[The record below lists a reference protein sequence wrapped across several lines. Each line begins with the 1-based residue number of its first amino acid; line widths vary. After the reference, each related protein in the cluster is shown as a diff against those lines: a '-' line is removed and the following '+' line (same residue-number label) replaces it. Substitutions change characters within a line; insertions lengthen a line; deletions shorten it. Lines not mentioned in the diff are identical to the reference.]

1 MDGMYGAMKG
11 PRRYS
16 GAVGT
21 IELDDFIQEFDTWC
35 DMQFLRNPTLFTPF
49 FAWKG
54 LFQHLEGPPMDDY
67 HEFGREYAVEI
78 DAWRRHWSPNYT
90 SITQGGVGTSGGA
103 SGSITDGTSGAGT
116 TSGAIGVASTSGETT
131 CVPSFSPIPEFF
143 KRLRKNY
150 QGVRTEK
157 LRSLQE
163 FERKT
168 GESLRETYTR
178 MRRLISVTHGVTE
191 AQAVQYWYR
200 ILDKELRRR
209 VRDATLLS
217 DASPTLVYV
226 FALSEKIELN
236 IVEER
241 VVTSSFARDA
251 ATTSRVP
258 QSTAQ
263 SRPFSGGG
271 RGAQT
276 RHQTAARDT
285 GARALVPSFAGQQQ
299 GPACW
304 TCGGDHQRRDCPQ
317 EAGGQSSQARPQSA
331 QVVCDHCG
339 RAGHTRDRCFDL
351 HPELTCGGRG
361 RDGDAS
367 RGRGGRAG
375 RGGRGAGVVGRPVAS
390 ATLSI
395 ESAMAARIEQLEQR
409 LAAMATSGASTST
422 SYEEEDFPYL
432 ASAAQV
438 EASVAVT
445 RGAARALEPR
455 GATGELDPQR
465 GEGGRQARLPQS
477 FLLSEVGST
486 SSMRPVPPSDLRGR
500 TETSTSRV
508 VDTDT
513 PSSAVTRMASSV
525 MRSPLFLAM
534 ELIDSG
540 IDLARVFRA
549 AATLCER
556 GSINATSAEIGETI
570 GEELSSTTPSSDEST
585 WQAAAARMESLPA
598 RPAIDRERVVPGVC
612 MVDNRSGVFRLVSA
626 TGQVYVPARVLL
638 DSGAQPLMLGKIAC
652 ISLGVRRSELEPCPF
667 QIQTSLGGTS
677 DKAYRMT
684 RERISVQL
692 RHGHAQ
698 DSSQFGVRA
707 VVTSAESYDV
717 LVGGA
722 VLYPMG
728 FRMDY
733 WTETAA
739 YRPGWESGDGRM
751 SELPV
756 RFISRDRPLG
766 SSPAVLASIAGFSG
780 VLTWPDDLLERNKSA
795 EDTPVYEEM
804 EEMVSLA
811 AAVSSSLDVPLWNS
825 CHALQQEAD
834 RLVKKAWSE
843 ASLPVEAERVSGGR
857 LVCGLST
864 LSPLVT
870 TPIVWEYSPEGVCLL
885 DLFGGISTGLAAV
898 LQSGILVRRYLYVE
912 KDETARRVS
921 SRHVTQL
928 MQRFP
933 LLLPRSAVRGYQKA
947 LPADISLLGAPDL
960 DRVGHIDLVI
970 AGWPCQGHTRA
981 GHGAGLHDP
990 RSRMFWEMLRVLRHL
1005 QEQQTRSPAYILENV
1020 PLLGDTRAQLMASVH
1035 EVRACIGSAV
1045 LLDAARVGSRA
1056 HRARL
1061 WWTNLVP
1068 REILRHAYD
1077 SVHRDPTLTVDR
1089 ILDVSRYSQVVRVA
1103 DRSPMALVNHVGQPR
1118 MALPTL
1124 VSYPASHAYRDG
1136 GPGLLWDSVLHQLVE
1151 PNADERERAM
1161 GFLTGVTAASSV
1173 SEASRR
1179 QVLGQAMDL
1188 NCLTWIVSLGLAE
1201 QRRLRADLVVV
1212 TPLISS
1218 LPTGTVVAM
1227 AGGDL
1232 RDIRHPWS
1240 SWDLT
1245 RGLARVDAHAVG
1257 DVGHGEVA
1265 TKEGTENPPLEQVS

>member
-1 MDGMYGAMKG
+1 MPIGESVITEEFGGSVEDRGGFTRSGLRYRLPHPSASVVVEAWSVADSGSLVVISSRVPHSWTGDMDGMYGAMKG

-54 LFQHLEGPPMDDY
+54 LFQHLEGPPMHDY
-67 HEFGREYAVEI
+67 HEFGREYDVEI
-78 DAWRRHWSPNYT
+78 DAWRRHWAPNYT

-116 TSGAIGVASTSGETT
+116 TSGAVGVASTSGETT
-131 CVPSFSPIPEFF
+131 GVPSFSPILEFF

-150 QGVRTEK
+150 QGMRTEK

-168 GESLRETYTR
+168 GESLRKAYTS

-191 AQAVQYWYR
+191 AQA
-200 ILDKELRRR
+200 LRRR
-209 VRDATLLS
+209 VRDATRLS
-217 DASPTLVYV
+217 DASPTLAYV
-226 FALSEKIELN
+226 FALSEKVELN

-241 VVTSSFARDA
+241 VVTSSFPRDA

-258 QSTAQ
+258 QSMAQ
-263 SRPFSGGG
+263 SRPFGGGSGGG
-271 RGAQT
+271 RGVQT

-285 GARALVPSFAGQQQ
+285 GP
-299 GPACW
+299 PCW
-304 TCGGDHQRRDCPQ
+304 TCGGNHRRRDCPQ

-351 HPELTCGGRG
+351 HLELTSGGRG
-361 RDGDAS
+361 RGGDAS

-390 ATLSI
+390 ATSAT
-395 ESAMAARIEQLEQR
+395 ESAMAACIEQLEQR
-409 LAAMATSGASTST
+409 LAAMASSGASTST
-422 SYEEEDFPYL
+422 SYEEEGFPYL

-445 RGAARALEPR
+445 RGAAQALEPR
-455 GATGELDPQR
+455 GATGDWILR
-465 GEGGRQARLPQS
+465 GS

-486 SSMRPVPPSDLRGR
+486 SSMRPVPPSGLSGR

-525 MRSPLFLAM
+525 MRSPLFSAM
-534 ELIDSG
+534 ELMDSG

-556 GSINATSAEIGETI
+556 GSIPATSAGIGETI
-570 GEELSSTTPSSDEST
+570 GEELSSTTSSSDEST

-598 RPAIDRERVVPGVC
+598 RLAIDRERVVPGVC
-612 MVDNRSGVFRLVSA
+612 MVDNRSGVFCLVSA
-626 TGQVYVPARVLL
+626 TWQVYVPARVLL

-652 ISLGVRRSELEPCPF
+652 ISLGVRRSELEPF
-667 QIQTSLGGTS
+667 
-677 DKAYRMT
+677 
-684 RERISVQL
+684 
-692 RHGHAQ
+692 
-698 DSSQFGVRA
+698 RA

-756 RFISRDRPLG
+756 RFISQDRPLG
-766 SSPAVLASIAGFSG
+766 SSPAVLASIAGFNG
-780 VLTWPDDLLERNKSA
+780 VLTWPDDLLEGNRSA
-795 EDTPVYEEM
+795 EDAPVYEEV

-811 AAVSSSLDVPLWNS
+811 AAVSSSLDVPLWDS

-834 RLVKKAWSE
+834 RLMKKAWSE
-843 ASLPVEAERVSGGR
+843 ASLPAEAERVSDGR
-857 LVCGLST
+857 L
-864 LSPLVT
+864 
-870 TPIVWEYSPEGVCLL
+870 EYSPEGVCLL

-947 LPADISLLGAPDL
+947 LPTDISLLGAPDL

-1035 EVRACIGSAV
+1035 EVKAWIGSAV

-1056 HRARL
+1056 HRAR
-1061 WWTNLVP
+1061 
-1068 REILRHAYD
+1068 
-1077 SVHRDPTLTVDR
+1077 
-1089 ILDVSRYSQVVRVA
+1089 
-1103 DRSPMALVNHVGQPR
+1103 
-1118 MALPTL
+1118 
-1124 VSYPASHAYRDG
+1124 
-1136 GPGLLWDSVLHQLVE
+1136 
-1151 PNADERERAM
+1151 
-1161 GFLTGVTAASSV
+1161 
-1173 SEASRR
+1173 
-1179 QVLGQAMDL
+1179 
-1188 NCLTWIVSLGLAE
+1188 
-1201 QRRLRADLVVV
+1201 
-1212 TPLISS
+1212 
-1218 LPTGTVVAM
+1218 
-1227 AGGDL
+1227 
-1232 RDIRHPWS
+1232 
-1240 SWDLT
+1240 
-1245 RGLARVDAHAVG
+1245 
-1257 DVGHGEVA
+1257 
-1265 TKEGTENPPLEQVS
+1265 

>member
-78 DAWRRHWSPNYT
+78 DAWRHHWSPNYT

-116 TSGAIGVASTSGETT
+116 TSGAYHLCDGMNGMALQALETEGRRGRWSSTRGRDARRCPSVGLEQVSAGTRAGGVVAVVPIGESVITEEFGGSVEDHGGFTRSGLRYRLPHPSASVVVEAWNVADSGSLVVISSRVPHSWTGDMDGMYGAMKGPRRYSGAVGTIELDDFIHEFDTWCDMQFLRNPTLFTPFFAWKGLFQHLERPPMDDYHEFGREYAVEIDAWRRHWSPKYTSIIQGGVGTSGGASGSITDGTSGAGTTSGAVGVASTSGETT
-131 CVPSFSPIPEFF
+131 GVPSFSPIPEFF

-157 LRSLQE
+157 LRSLLE

-168 GESLRETYTR
+168 GESLREAYTR
-178 MRRLISVTHGVTE
+178 MRRLISITHGVTE

-217 DASPTLVYV
+217 DASPTLAYV

-236 IVEER
+236 IVEEK

-263 SRPFSGGG
+263 SRPFGGGSGGG
-271 RGAQT
+271 RGVQT

-304 TCGGDHQRRDCPQ
+304 TCGGDHRRRDCPQ

-339 RAGHTRDRCFDL
+339 RADHTRDRCFDL
-351 HPELTCGGRG
+351 HPELTSGGRG
-361 RDGDAS
+361 RGGDAS

-390 ATLSI
+390 ATSSI

-422 SYEEEDFPYL
+422 SYVEEYFPYL

-486 SSMRPVPPSDLRGR
+486 SSMRPVPPSDLSGR

-525 MRSPLFLAM
+525 MRSPLFSAM

-540 IDLARVFRA
+540 INLARVFRA

-556 GSINATSAEIGETI
+556 GSITATSAEIGETI
-570 GEELSSTTPSSDEST
+570 GEELSSTTPLNDEST

-598 RPAIDRERVVPGVC
+598 RPAINLERVVPGVC
-612 MVDNRSGVFRLVSA
+612 MVDNRSGVFCLVSA
-626 TGQVYVPARVLL
+626 TGQVYVPAKVLL

-667 QIQTSLGGTS
+667 QIQTSLGSTS
-677 DKAYRMT
+677 DRSYRMT

-692 RHGHAQ
+692 RHEHAQ

-739 YRPGWESGDGRM
+739 YRPSWESGDGRM

-756 RFISRDRPLG
+756 RFISQDRPLG
-766 SSPAVLASIAGFSG
+766 SSPAVLASIAGFIG
-780 VLTWPDDLLERNKSA
+780 VLTWLDDLLEGNRSA
-795 EDTPVYEEM
+795 EDTPVYEEV

-811 AAVSSSLDVPLWNS
+811 AAVSSFLDVPVWDS

-843 ASLPVEAERVSGGR
+843 ASLPAEAERVSDGR

-885 DLFGGISTGLAAV
+885 DLFGGINTGLAAV

-933 LLLPRSAVRGYQKA
+933 LLLPRSAV
-947 LPADISLLGAPDL
+947 
-960 DRVGHIDLVI
+960 
-970 AGWPCQGHTRA
+970 
-981 GHGAGLHDP
+981 
-990 RSRMFWEMLRVLRHL
+990 
-1005 QEQQTRSPAYILENV
+1005 
-1020 PLLGDTRAQLMASVH
+1020 
-1035 EVRACIGSAV
+1035 
-1045 LLDAARVGSRA
+1045 
-1056 HRARL
+1056 
-1061 WWTNLVP
+1061 
-1068 REILRHAYD
+1068 
-1077 SVHRDPTLTVDR
+1077 
-1089 ILDVSRYSQVVRVA
+1089 
-1103 DRSPMALVNHVGQPR
+1103 
-1118 MALPTL
+1118 
-1124 VSYPASHAYRDG
+1124 
-1136 GPGLLWDSVLHQLVE
+1136 
-1151 PNADERERAM
+1151 
-1161 GFLTGVTAASSV
+1161 
-1173 SEASRR
+1173 
-1179 QVLGQAMDL
+1179 
-1188 NCLTWIVSLGLAE
+1188 
-1201 QRRLRADLVVV
+1201 
-1212 TPLISS
+1212 
-1218 LPTGTVVAM
+1218 
-1227 AGGDL
+1227 
-1232 RDIRHPWS
+1232 
-1240 SWDLT
+1240 
-1245 RGLARVDAHAVG
+1245 
-1257 DVGHGEVA
+1257 
-1265 TKEGTENPPLEQVS
+1265 